1 MKTKSKILEIS
12 NFPPSFNTV
21 DIVLIFSVLPL
32 KVSWISDTCCQVYF
46 TTSSDLEQALD
57 NLLQTSGNTAIG
69 DNDIDHFDSIVY
81 NTNSNNDDT
90 NVDATDSSRTRPF
103 LINNSNTSSG
113 IRVSKRGYYYFVGC
127 DVDYSSLKK
136 TRIDLNTCIVKPF
149 QESSPP
155 DTKPR
160 PTTSDSVARRLIA
173 GALGVRPLKKSIDEL
188 EKDKQKFNA
197 VRSSRRNQ

>member
-1 MKTKSKILEIS
+1 MKAKSNILEIS

-32 KVSWISDTCCQVYF
+32 KVSWISDTCCQVFF

-57 NLLQTSGNTAIG
+57 KLIQTSGNVLDTIG
-69 DNDIDHFDSIVY
+69 NEQNHFDSIDNHI
-81 NTNSNNDDT
+81 NTNNGDIND
-90 NVDATDSSRTRPF
+90 DATDSSRTRPY
-103 LINNSNTSSG
+103 LINNSSG

-136 TRIDLNTCIVKPF
+136 TRIDLSTCIVRHF

-173 GALGVRPLKKSIDEL
+173 GALGVRPLKKSLDEL
-188 EKDKQKFNA
+188 EKDKEKFNA